1 MSEKGK
7 ILESVGV
14 IAIVYGLGAYLV
26 TNLSWPEYGAWGA
39 GGVILL
45 LIGWAKSQ
53 WRASSPDTLDKVEIS

>member
-45 LIGWAKSQ
+45 LIGWAKKSME
-53 WRASSPDTLDKVEIS
+53 SK